1 MREIIKET
9 LELLKEANK
18 ELDGNNLK
26 IEKSISN
33 LKIVINEYK
42 RLIEDFIEESS
53 N

>member
-9 LELLKEANK
+9 LELLKEVDK
-18 ELDGNNLK
+18 ELDGNNLN

>member
-1 MREIIKET
+1 VREIIKET
-9 LELLKEANK
+9 LELLKEVDK
-18 ELDGNNLK
+18 ELDGNNLN